1 MDYLI
6 VLPEAEDGTWYGEE
20 MTAVGLDDARKLARS
35 RWAGRVPRGYE
46 ITIYSLSYV
55 EVVDFQKTPSE

>member
-6 VLPEAEDGTWYGEE
+6 VAEAEDGTWYGEE

-35 RWAGRVPRGYE
+35 RWASHVPHGYE
-46 ITIYSLSYV
+46 ITIYALSYV
-55 EVVDFQKTPSE
+55 EAVDFQKTTQE

>member
-6 VLPEAEDGTWYGEE
+6 VPEAEDGTWYGEE

-35 RWAGRVPRGYE
+35 RWAGRVPSGYE
-46 ITIYSLSYV
+46 IIIYSLSYV
-55 EVVDFQKTPSE
+55 EGVDFQKTTQE